1 MKFPIIVVLENIRS
15 AYNVGSF
22 FRTCDGAGAT
32 KLYLTGYTPYPPH
45 SKIPKTALGAIDN
58 IDWEYVPKTS
68 DVIARLKAE
77 GVQVLGV
84 EVKDNAKNYLQFE
97 YKFPTAF
104 IFGNEVNGVAEET
117 LKLCDD
123 IIQIPMYGDKSSLN
137 VAVSGGVIL
146 YHAVS
151 MTK

>member
-22 FRTCDGAGAT
+22 FRTCDGAGAG
-32 KLYLTGYTPYPPH
+32 KLFLTGYTPYPPH

-58 IDWEYVPKTS
+58 IDWEYVPKTA
-68 DVIARLKAE
+68 DVIKRLKSE

-84 EVKDNAKNYLQFE
+84 EVKDNAKNYLDFE
-97 YKFPTAF
+97 YKFPVAF
-104 IFGNEVNGVAEET
+104 IFGNEVNGVDEET

-123 IIQIPMYGDKSSLN
+123 IIIIPMHGDKSSLN
-137 VAVSGGVIL
+137 VAVSGGIIL
-146 YHAVS
+146 YSAIG
-151 MTK
+151 TIK